1 MSTNRRDDKKLHL
14 INAARAA
21 VSRFGYRKTTLEDIA
36 AEAGV
41 SRATLYYHF
50 PNKEEVFRALI
61 SNEIERFQ
69 AVLIDALDAD
79 APPDA
84 RLLGY
89 VRARFKHLREVKS
102 LYSVTKHFAREFLP
116 MADED
121 LARFEEAEHG
131 FIVALLREGMASG
144 RFRQVD
150 PDVLGGA
157 LLAAIHGLDERFIF
171 EDREALG
178 QGAECLLDTLFTGL
192 VAPDSD
198 PS

>member
-1 MSTNRRDDKKLHL
+1 MSRSDEKKLHL

-36 AEAGV
+36 TEAGV

-69 AVLIDALDAD
+69 AVLIDSLDHD
-79 APPDA
+79 ASPDQ

-89 VRARFKHLREVKS
+89 VRARFKHLREVRS
-102 LYSVTKHFAREFLP
+102 LYSVTQHFAREFLP

-131 FIVALLREGMASG
+131 FIAALLQEGVTTG
-144 RFRQVD
+144 RFRAVD
-150 PDVLGGA
+150 TEVLAGA

-171 EDREALG
+171 EGREALEK
-178 QGAECLLDTLFTGL
+178 GAECLLTTLFDGL
-192 VAPDSD
+192 VAPDAD
-198 PS
+198 